1 MEVGRIAQI
10 DNARDNYEIKAKQV
24 ANVDE
29 KNKTINEEE
38 YKKNSSK
45 NLASEFN
52 EVILDNIQF
61 GYNKKSRDFFVKVT
75 RGEAEYK
82 YPTEDMMKVK
92 AFLLEELQK
101 SNKID

>member
-24 ANVDE
+24 ADVKE

-45 NLASEFN
+45 NLASELN

-75 RGEAEYK
+75 RGDAEYK

-101 SNKID
+101 NNKID